1 MNKRAVGLQ
10 YEQLAVDYLKQQN
23 YEILER
29 NFYTHAGE
37 IDLIARDGTAIVFI
51 EVKYRSS
58 KANGFPQ
65 EAVTQK
71 KQQRMI
77 RSAQYYLYHNHMENI
92 PCRFD
97 VIAILGKEI
106 SHIQNAFEVS

>member
-1 MNKRAVGLQ
+1 
-10 YEQLAVDYLKQQN
+10 
-23 YEILER
+23 
-29 NFYTHAGE
+29 
-37 IDLIARDGTAIVFI
+37 
-51 EVKYRSS
+51 
-58 KANGFPQ
+58 
-65 EAVTQK
+65 
-71 KQQRMI
+71 MI